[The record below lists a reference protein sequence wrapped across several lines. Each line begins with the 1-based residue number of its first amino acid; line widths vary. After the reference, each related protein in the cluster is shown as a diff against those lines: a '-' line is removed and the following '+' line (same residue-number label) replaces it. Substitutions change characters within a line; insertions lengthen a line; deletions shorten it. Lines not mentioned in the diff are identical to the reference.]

1 MQIGGLFH
9 GAGQLVE
16 GADYPGTDDPER
28 QQQTETEDE
37 GETERRGENVLLYP
51 GKEGVEGV
59 VKAHRPQHG
68 VLRYLVTAG
77 AVGTAK
83 ILTGQQRAGHNQL
96 AVDAVVHHLQTTLA
110 RQGQGI
116 ESVLGGLGLATR
128 SVLLVD
134 RRPAHYAGIFHVG
147 VIEKLGAQGIA
158 GVHLAGQH
166 QHVEAVEI
174 GLGLLAALLL
184 DEGQDEVALAHR
196 LIGRGKHQ
204 YHGEDEEQEEI
215 DLGSDGEAHGKG
227 TSVG

>member
-16 GADYPGTDDPER
+16 GADYPGADDPEG
-28 QQQTETEDE
+28 QQQPQPED
-37 GETERRGENVLLYP
+37 TGENKCRSEDVLLDP
-51 GKEGVEGV
+51 GKEGIEGV
-59 VKAHRPQHG
+59 VKAHRPQHRI
-68 VLRYLVTAG
+68 LRHLVTAG
-77 AVGTAK
+77 AVGAAK
-83 ILTGQQRAGHNQL
+83 IRLGQQGAGHHQL
-96 AVDAVVHHLQTTLA
+96 AVGAVVHHLQAPLA

-128 SVLLVD
+128 PVLLVD

-147 VIEKLGAQGIA
+147 VIEELGAQGVA
-158 GVHLAGQH
+158 SLHLAGQH

-174 GLGLLAALLL
+174 GLGLLAALFL